1 MLIMSIII
9 SVALLLFACEIVH
22 LPYHVVLLPLM
33 LNVCRLLGL
42 ETSPASVQ
50 YYGRTVKVLTSHVGI
65 DPPFVHSLLRSESVT
80 TLRAAMRQR
89 LGTRKVMVGI
99 DNLDYLQG
107 VSLKLLAFEC
117 FLQLNHEQ
125 VGKVG
130 IVCARLMC

>member
-1 MLIMSIII
+1 MSLIII
-9 SVALLLFACEIVH
+9 NTIS
-22 LPYHVVLLPLM
+22 VLLIFLS
-33 LNVCRLLGL
+33 LILLRRLLGL

-80 TLRAAMRQR
+80 TMRAAMRQR

-107 VSLKLLAFEC
+107 VSLKMLAFEC
-117 FLQLNHEQ
+117 FLQLNPDQ
-125 VGKVG
+125 VGKVCD
-130 IVCARLMC
+130 V